1 MPLTKVDYSKTII
14 YKIQHVDNPELLY
27 VGSTTD
33 FTRRK
38 YSHKWRCNNTNSKEY
53 NMKIYKMMRD
63 NGGFDCFNINIIK
76 DFPCNN
82 KQEALIEEDRCMR
95 EMKANMNMIRAY
107 TTPEERQAYYKH
119 YYELNKEEI
128 AERHKQYALEHKE
141 EIAERH
147 KQYRLE
153 HIDKILE
160 YNKLHKNKIL
170 EYQKQYRN
178 QNKNELLEKKNYIIK
193 KTKN

>member
-14 YKIQHVDNPELLY
+14 YKIQHRDNDELLY

-95 EMKANMNMIRAY
+95 EMKSNLNNNKAY
-107 TTPEERQAYYKH
+107 RTPEQ
-119 YYELNKEEI
+119 LF
-128 AERHKQYALEHKE
+128 
-141 EIAERH
+141 
-147 KQYRLE
+147 
-153 HIDKILE
+153 
-160 YNKLHKNKIL
+160 
-170 EYQKQYRN
+170 EYQKQYQKQYRQKN
-178 QNKNELLEKKNYIIK
+178 QDKVKQYYLENQDKNKEKYKQKVKCQCGCMIRKHNLARHQLTKKHKDYLLNMEQ
-193 KTKN
+193 